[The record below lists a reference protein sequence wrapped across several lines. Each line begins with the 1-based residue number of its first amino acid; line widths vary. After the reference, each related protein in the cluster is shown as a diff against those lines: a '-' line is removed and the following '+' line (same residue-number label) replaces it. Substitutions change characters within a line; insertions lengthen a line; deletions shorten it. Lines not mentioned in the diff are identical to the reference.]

1 MALFTE
7 TSEIRTLFK
16 FDRISAHF
24 KRGPNIGQTWAPH
37 DKVAAKSTH
46 KMNGKDNGGK
56 WTSQTQRCFS
66 DYEMQVVAICLK
78 IDAALVLRQ
87 RAELRR

>member
-16 FDRISAHF
+16 SDRISAHC
-24 KRGPNIGQTWAPH
+24 KRGPNIGRTWAPH
-37 DKVAAKSTH
+37 DKVAAKSAH

-56 WTSQTQRCFS
+56 WTSQTQRCSS

-78 IDAALVLRQ
+78 IDAPVNGETTAD
-87 RAELRR
+87 LRR